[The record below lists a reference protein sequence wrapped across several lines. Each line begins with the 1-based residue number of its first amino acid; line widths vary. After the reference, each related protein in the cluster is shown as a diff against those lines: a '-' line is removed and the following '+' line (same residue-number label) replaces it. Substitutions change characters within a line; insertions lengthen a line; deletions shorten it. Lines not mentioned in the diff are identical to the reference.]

1 MSWRLLATLP
11 LADPPLTPDGDEAR
25 SLLRRELLHP
35 DYHQDNLILRLID
48 WLSRLLDRGLAA
60 ARETPPLTTFAAM
73 LVGLLLVVALG
84 WLASRARRSRRAP
97 VERRAVLADEQVTAA
112 QLRARAE
119 QALAEGR
126 PSDALV
132 DAFPAVALRQVERDR
147 IDDVPGATA
156 HEVAVVLAEV
166 FPGQATDV
174 HRSHRSRP
182 RPVRRPGRDPRPGGR
197 RTRPRRAAGGER
209 VSIFDATA
217 PLSSWRR
224 PACSRSSSSC
234 WWATARQRPSRSTPT
249 TREAGRP
256 GGGPVLDDQGVDVT
270 VVRGA
275 DALDRATL
283 DSSTTVV
290 VASTYLLGNS
300 TTRRLLGG
308 LAGADFVV
316 AGPSPSPRRARPRH
330 PELDGRPRRR
340 PCRPLLRPAAHRAGG
355 PRRARHRVRHW

>member
-35 DYHQDNLILRLID
+35 DYHQDNLVLRLID

-119 QALAEGR
+119 QALADGR

-132 DAFPAVALRQVERDR
+132 DAFRAVALRQVERDR

-174 HRSHRSRP
+174 HRCASLFDL
-182 RPVRRPGRDPRPGGR
+182 VLYGGR
-197 RTRPRRAAGGER
+197 VATR
-209 VSIFDATA
+209 
-217 PLSSWRR
+217 
-224 PACSRSSSSC
+224 
-234 WWATARQRPSRSTPT
+234 
-249 TREAGRP
+249 
-256 GGGPVLDDQGVDVT
+256 DQAVDVLGLDE
-270 VVRGA
+270 RLGA
-275 DALDRATL
+275 NA
-283 DSSTTVV
+283 
-290 VASTYLLGNS
+290 
-300 TTRRLLGG
+300 
-308 LAGADFVV
+308 
-316 AGPSPSPRRARPRH
+316 
-330 PELDGRPRRR
+330 
-340 PCRPLLRPAAHRAGG
+340 
-355 PRRARHRVRHW
+355 